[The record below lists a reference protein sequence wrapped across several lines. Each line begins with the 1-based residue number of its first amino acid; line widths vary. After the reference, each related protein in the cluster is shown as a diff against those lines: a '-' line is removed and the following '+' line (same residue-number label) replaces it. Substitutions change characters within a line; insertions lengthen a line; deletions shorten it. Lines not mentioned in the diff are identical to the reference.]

1 MNKLSI
7 VIPVW
12 NEEKN
17 ILPLIE
23 RIDNALDEKGIKY
36 EIIFIDDNSKDK
48 TAEIILSLT
57 KKYPIQYQKK
67 VGKKGKAYS
76 LVEGFAVDKYDKLA
90 MIDADLQYPP
100 EALPQ
105 MVEKIEKGA
114 DIVVARRKNNK
125 SPKIR
130 QLASKVYRGIFGKL
144 LFGLSQDIQSGLKVF
159 TKEAY
164 TVISPK
170 PISSWTFDL
179 DFLNRAREAGF
190 KIESHDI
197 AFEKRV
203 FGKSKIS
210 LLKTTGEI
218 GTNALMVK
226 AKGLKPLIIPPVPG
240 GTMQGAGVGHKRNK
254 YVTHTT
260 LHYSKSALKTFV
272 GKQIIAIAC
281 ILLLTEIGFFLYPLT
296 TLQVIVG
303 ALSTIYFIDVIFN
316 LFLILKSLHIPQE
329 VTFSESELDS
339 LSSKD
344 LPIYSILCPLYKE
357 ALLIP
362 QFLDAISRLDYPKN
376 KLDVILLLEEDDKQT
391 IEIARKMDL
400 PSFTRIVVVPHSMPK
415 TKPKAC
421 NYGLSEAKGEYLVI
435 FYAENI
441 PNVLQFKKAFL
452 AFQKLP
458 KSVACL
464 QAKLNYYNPH
474 QNLLTRFFTAEYSLW
489 FDITLTGLQSI
500 GTSIPL
506 GGTSNHFR
514 THDLIALE
522 GWDPFNVTEDADLGI
537 RLFRKG
543 YKTAIIDSVTLE
555 EANSKV
561 GNWIRQRSRWIKG
574 YMQTYL
580 VHTRDLLTFTKER
593 KLHSLIFHLVVG
605 GKIAFILI
613 NPLLWIATI
622 AYFTLYKFIGPQ
634 IEALYPSYI
643 FYIAVTSLVFGNF
656 LFLFYYMIGVAKRQE
671 WSLIKYIFL
680 IPFYWLLISFAGAI
694 ALYQL
699 ILKPHYWEKTVH
711 GFHLNKNTKDLL
723 PQVIIEVEEDFGWM
737 PFPKKFRKR
746 LAKNLANR
754 KTYLSGAFLVA
765 ANMLGNI
772 LNFAFNI
779 FLGRAQ
785 NVSDFGLLSLM
796 SSLIYLVNIPVNALS
811 TTTNYRSGYLD
822 VQKGSEASHAFCK
835 V

>member
-17 ILPLIE
+17 ILSLIE
-23 RIDNALDEKGIKY
+23 RIDSALSEKDISY

-48 TAEIILSLT
+48 TAEIIYSLA
-57 KKYPIQYQKK
+57 KKYPIIYQRKI
-67 VGKKGKAYS
+67 GKKGKSYS
-76 LVEGFAVDKYDKLA
+76 LVEGFALASYDILA

-105 MVEKIEKGA
+105 MVQKILKGA
-114 DIVVARRKNNK
+114 DIVVAKRKNNK

-130 QLASKVYRGIFGKL
+130 QLASKVYRGLFGKL

-164 TVISPK
+164 TVISPR
-170 PISSWTFDL
+170 PMSSWTFDL
-179 DFLNRAREAGF
+179 DFLNIAREGGF

-197 AFEKRV
+197 VFEKRV

-218 GTNALMVK
+218 GMNALMVK
-226 AKGLKPLIIPPVPG
+226 AKGIKPLRIPP
-240 GTMQGAGVGHKRNK
+240 TKNDSMQGAGVGHKRNK
-254 YVTHTT
+254 YITHTT
-260 LHYSKSALKTFV
+260 LNYSKSALRTFV
-272 GKQIIAIAC
+272 GKQIITIAL
-281 ILLLTEIGFFLYPLT
+281 ILLLGEIGFFLYPLA
-296 TLQVIVG
+296 TLQIIVG
-303 ALSTIYFIDVIFN
+303 VLSAIYFADVLFN

-329 VTFSESELDS
+329 VTTSEEELKS
-339 LSSKD
+339 LVIKD
-344 LPIYSILCPLYKE
+344 LPVYSILCPLYKE

-362 QFLDAISRLDYPKN
+362 QFIDAISRLDYPKN

-435 FYAENI
+435 YDAEDI
-441 PNVLQFKKAFL
+441 PDVLQLKKAFL

-580 VHTRDLLTFTKER
+580 VHTRDILTFTKE
-593 KLHSLIFHLVVG
+593 KKMHSLIFHLVVG

-613 NPLLWIATI
+613 NPILWIATI
-622 AYFTLYKFIGPQ
+622 SYFALYKLLKLYTPHTFFI
-634 IEALYPSYI
+634 
-643 FYIAVTSLVFGNF
+643 
-656 LFLFYYMIGVAKRQE
+656 
-671 WSLIKYIFL
+671 
-680 IPFYWLLISFAGAI
+680 WLLLLWFLAISYFFFI
-694 ALYQL
+694 
-699 ILKPHYWEKTVH
+699 T
-711 GFHLNKNTKDLL
+711 
-723 PQVIIEVEEDFGWM
+723 
-737 PFPKKFRKR
+737 
-746 LAKNLANR
+746 
-754 KTYLSGAFLVA
+754 
-765 ANMLGNI
+765 
-772 LNFAFNI
+772 
-779 FLGRAQ
+779 
-785 NVSDFGLLSLM
+785 
-796 SSLIYLVNIPVNALS
+796 
-811 TTTNYRSGYLD
+811 
-822 VQKGSEASHAFCK
+822 
-835 V
+835 